1 MIESTKRKE
10 MGIITVGEIIG
21 RILTF
26 LLYLAVY
33 LVVLVICGVIWLFS
47 KKLAVETLSEF
58 NLIID
63 PIVEWMEGE

>member
-1 MIESTKRKE
+1 